1 MSEKLTQEELV
12 ELQSAIQKY
21 EDASFRTGQYT
32 IEIETLKQERS
43 KLVQMSIDALETRQA
58 IVSRL
63 EQKYGEGVKINPI
76 IFGGGQE
83 NGKRSG
89 TENIAGV
96 VGLAKAL
103 EIAQKKQVKELS
115 ENLGIKWKDTLPRL
129 QEIYI

>member
-76 IFGGGQE
+76 TGEFSHE
-83 NGKRSG
+83 
-89 TENIAGV
+89 
-96 VGLAKAL
+96 
-103 EIAQKKQVKELS
+103 
-115 ENLGIKWKDTLPRL
+115 
-129 QEIYI
+129 